1 MVPIPIPRLVCHWV
15 PTSWEPAAA
24 VAGAAAVAEEAAAAA
39 VAAVRPQAAA
49 RTASESAAPTGP
61 ERGEAA
67 RH

>member
-15 PTSWEPAAA
+15 PTSWEPVVA
-24 VAGAAAVAEEAAAAA
+24 VAGAAAVAEDEAAAAA
-39 VAAVRPQAAA
+39 AAVRLQAAA

-61 ERGEAA
+61 ERVAAA